1 MTLSDNYFIVIVSL
15 KSTLIPKTNPMCS
28 SSSTG
33 KSIVVHGPNG
43 GGERMACANIV
54 EDKDIVK
61 YATIR

>member
-1 MTLSDNYFIVIVSL
+1 MLSA
-15 KSTLIPKTNPMCS
+15 
-28 SSSTG
+28 G